1 MFACGHKVFHSRDWA
16 QFEKVFVVIVV
27 AVVIVIAVVETH
39 LDKNLKVENI
49 QLCRDDK
56 SFKNL
61 FFSQNRFKTQI
72 VKLIRNLDLKRNF
85 ERFLKGSFLF

>member
-61 FFSQNRFKTQI
+61 FSLKI
-72 VKLIRNLDLKRNF
+72 DSKLKL
-85 ERFLKGSFLF
+85 

>member
-16 QFEKVFVVIVV
+16 QFEKVFVVLVV